1 MRLRYFIPGL
11 TVVTVLSLFYVG
23 QQTEVIKLAYQANK
37 INKLHKE
44 LLDRNHYLR
53 YNLISLKSAYH
64 LGGKLLSEN
73 TNFEMPKQS
82 QMVSL
87 AWSKEERLFRRD
99 IRDYSSDSVFNSDR
113 TKVYSGKKGASGGQI
128 IPPVDGGKNINNPK
142 FLEGIKDGMLLSA
155 LKIEEVWPISAVKS
169 YYVDKETQAQ
179 AQDFKTRIY
188 TDKR

>member
-53 YNLISLKSAYH
+53 YNLISLKSSYH
-64 LGGKLLSEN
+64 LGGALLSEN

-87 AWSKEERLFRRD
+87 ALPKEERLRGRES
-99 IRDYSSDSVFNSDR
+99 RGSSSEAVFNSDR
-113 TKVYSGKKGASGGQI
+113 TKVYSGKKGISLSEI
-128 IPPVDGGKNINNPK
+128 IPSVDSGKNIHNPK

-155 LKIEEVWPISAVKS
+155 LKIKEVWPISAVKS
-169 YYVDKETQAQ
+169 YYVDREAQ

-188 TDKR
+188 MDKR

>member
-11 TVVTVLSLFYVG
+11 SVVTVLSLFYVG

-53 YNLISLKSAYH
+53 YNLISLKSSYH
-64 LGGKLLSEN
+64 LGGTLLSEN

-87 AWSKEERLFRRD
+87 ALPKKEQLLGQEPRG
-99 IRDYSSDSVFNSDR
+99 SSSEAVFNSDR
-113 TKVYSGKKGASGGQI
+113 TKVYSGKKGASSLQI
-128 IPPVDGGKNINNPK
+128 IPPADSGKNP
-142 FLEGIKDGMLLSA
+142 LG
-155 LKIEEVWPISAVKS
+155 
-169 YYVDKETQAQ
+169 
-179 AQDFKTRIY
+179 
-188 TDKR
+188 